1 MQPRKEPYNS
11 LNNALKILTSFI
23 PLNREKGTG
32 DISREIG
39 LHVSSVSRQLKVLAR
54 NGFVQL
60 NPRTKLYSLGKTS
73 LELGRAVHQ
82 SIRDHFLII
91 AQPHIDDLRDKLGRD
106 VALEILV
113 GDSTILFYRAWG
125 PQLHQ
130 IRFSMNDRLPVHIA
144 AGARAI
150 MAFSPPAMVDRLI
163 NNKGELQRLTPRT
176 ITDPI
181 LLKKKLDSFR
191 KEGVAY
197 DIGESDVNYQ
207 FAAAPIF
214 DYGKTPLA
222 AIVIGE
228 PLHKKNKSFA
238 LKEIELLKQAA
249 GKISHELHYREENI

>member
-1 MQPRKEPYNS
+1 MQARKEPYNS

-32 DISREIG
+32 EISKEIG

-91 AQPHIDDLRDKLGRD
+91 AQPHIDDLRDKLGKD
-106 VALEILV
+106 VAMEILI
-113 GDSTILFYRAWG
+113 GDSTILFYRAWA
-125 PQLHQ
+125 PEMHR
-130 IRFSMNDRLPVHIA
+130 IRFAMNDRLPVHVA
-144 AGARAI
+144 AGARII
-150 MAFSPPAMVDRLI
+150 MAFSPPSVVDRML
-163 NNKGELQRLTPRT
+163 KGELQRLTPRT
-176 ITDPI
+176 ITDPKLI
-181 LLKKKLDSFR
+181 KKKLEVFK
-191 KEGVAY
+191 KEGVGY
-197 DIGESDVNYQ
+197 DIGESDANYQ

-214 DYGKTPLA
+214 GYGKTPLA

-228 PLHKKNKSFA
+228 PLHKKNMTFTPNEIQQ
-238 LKEIELLKQAA
+238 LKDTAK
-249 GKISHELHYREENI
+249 KISFELHYSEENVIE